1 MRAMRMRRGNKTEK
15 QGAAGGKKRE
25 APSWQQHL
33 RRDGCEGHPKIII
46 MVVRGQILTTMM
58 MILGCPEKRQK
69 TNAQQAME
77 PPVDP
82 SVPKPDKKEREKR
95 HSSLLQLYINED
107 I

>member
-1 MRAMRMRRGNKTEK
+1 
-15 QGAAGGKKRE
+15 
-25 APSWQQHL
+25 
-33 RRDGCEGHPKIII
+33 

-69 TNAQQAME
+69 THAQQAME